1 MSKVGAYIGVAEVRS
16 DLAQSAGIRRGM
28 VLIAVRGVPPLKR
41 FLRPDGADDR
51 RGRWTGGNGEKA
63 RF

>member
-16 DLAQSAGIRRGM
+16 DLAQSAGIRQGM

-41 FLRPDGADDR
+41 FLRPDGNDEVR
-51 RGRWTGGNGEKA
+51 RTASKVQA
-63 RF
+63 